1 MVSQTRLEYGF
12 IGYQVP
18 VFPRASRSARVR
30 VPIRKKSG
38 NNEKHAFEILVSVAG
53 DFLQEGE
60 TFVPPNCKK
69 DQQNACKNRV
79 LKEQEDEIQ
88 SSKCNLSDKE
98 TYNEKTLSG
107 YHQIRT
113 VNKFSHAPD
122 QFNLKPYS
130 SLKGFDK
137 LANVSGQ
144 FEDARAE
151 LSIIQTVKSETLQP
165 TGSLDALE
173 MDCKPPHYFC
183 SGSKT
188 SLFKDWTTL
197 GPSRRSDTIETVSRD
212 DNGNYMADQRIKN
225 LSSSRRWRVSPNLNG
240 GASFR
245 NDGKRRKIFH
255 DGRTSYSRQRS
266 KRISPLKRRDF
277 FNQCRFSGSD
287 RGFQLD
293 DRFNSAADKR
303 VDDDNYCAAIR
314 VASSVA
320 SPHPHPGS
328 RDRNVKLRIKSF
340 KVPELLVEIPTT
352 ATVGSLKRSVMEA
365 VTTVLG
371 DGLHVGILLQG
382 KKVRDDSKTL
392 IQTGISRDG
401 KHRNLGFMLEPRHAQ
416 IKLPRCLGEQGITSH
431 ATSFTLDPRTSSISL
446 DPPVAG
452 CINGAQRDHHLVPSL
467 PNISASTTLPN
478 SQSRVSVPAI
488 SGEALAVV
496 PIHHRAGRR
505 EFVQRRIRRPFSV
518 SEVEALVQAVEKLG
532 TGRWRDVKL
541 RAFDNA
547 KHRTYVDLKVNGP
560 FLFLLQ
566 IGG

>member
-18 VFPRASRSARVR
+18 VFPRASRSAR
-30 VPIRKKSG
+30 
-38 NNEKHAFEILVSVAG
+38 
-53 DFLQEGE
+53 EGE

-137 LANVSGQ
+137 LANVSGRNANHSSELGISSLISGEFSVGQ

>member
-1 MVSQTRLEYGF
+1 MGLTKKSCSFGWFHGGFILIRHKLKKPIFRDMVSQTRLEYGF

-18 VFPRASRSARVR
+18 VFPRASRSAR
-30 VPIRKKSG
+30 
-38 NNEKHAFEILVSVAG
+38 
-53 DFLQEGE
+53 EGE

-69 DQQNACKNRV
+69 DQQNACKNLV
-79 LKEQEDEIQ
+79 LKEQEDESQ

-137 LANVSGQ
+137 LANVSGRNANHSSELGISSLISGEFSVGQ

-151 LSIIQTVKSETLQP
+151 LSIIQTVKR
-165 TGSLDALE
+165 
-173 MDCKPPHYFC
+173 
-183 SGSKT
+183 SKT

-240 GASFR
+240 GASFK

-277 FNQCRFSGSD
+277 FNQCPFSGSD

-303 VDDDNYCAAIR
+303 GDAIR
-314 VASSVA
+314 VASSVT

-352 ATVGSLKRSVMEA
+352 ATVGSLKW
-365 VTTVLG
+365 
-371 DGLHVGILLQG
+371 LL
-382 KKVRDDSKTL
+382 
-392 IQTGISRDG
+392 
-401 KHRNLGFMLEPRHAQ
+401 
-416 IKLPRCLGEQGITSH
+416 
-431 ATSFTLDPRTSSISL
+431 
-446 DPPVAG
+446 
-452 CINGAQRDHHLVPSL
+452 
-467 PNISASTTLPN
+467 
-478 SQSRVSVPAI
+478 
-488 SGEALAVV
+488 
-496 PIHHRAGRR
+496 
-505 EFVQRRIRRPFSV
+505 
-518 SEVEALVQAVEKLG
+518 
-532 TGRWRDVKL
+532 
-541 RAFDNA
+541 
-547 KHRTYVDLKVNGP
+547 
-560 FLFLLQ
+560 
-566 IGG
+566 

>member
-151 LSIIQTVKSETLQP
+151 LSIIQTVKR
-165 TGSLDALE
+165 
-173 MDCKPPHYFC
+173 
-183 SGSKT
+183 SKT

-352 ATVGSLKRSVMEA
+352 ATVGSLKVCSTAFFA
-365 VTTVLG
+365 V
-371 DGLHVGILLQG
+371 I
-382 KKVRDDSKTL
+382 
-392 IQTGISRDG
+392 
-401 KHRNLGFMLEPRHAQ
+401 
-416 IKLPRCLGEQGITSH
+416 
-431 ATSFTLDPRTSSISL
+431 
-446 DPPVAG
+446 
-452 CINGAQRDHHLVPSL
+452 
-467 PNISASTTLPN
+467 
-478 SQSRVSVPAI
+478 
-488 SGEALAVV
+488 
-496 PIHHRAGRR
+496 
-505 EFVQRRIRRPFSV
+505 
-518 SEVEALVQAVEKLG
+518 
-532 TGRWRDVKL
+532 
-541 RAFDNA
+541 
-547 KHRTYVDLKVNGP
+547 
-560 FLFLLQ
+560 
-566 IGG
+566 